1 MFKEND
7 KVYCPI
13 IGSDIYTLGIAD
25 LLTHPVT
32 IVDSADIAPCFTEEG
47 KLDPDEFVPSLFHV
61 NEANHAKLESFYG
74 TSFTKPTNLSKDIVK
89 CLLDKQPYVI
99 CWVSQTNKQP
109 DSSCA
114 KDIIYRVDDDYY
126 FDEYDNEWA
135 YATPF
140 NLITNEAITGV

>member
-13 IGSDIYTLGIAD
+13 IGSGIYTLDRAD

-32 IVDSADIAPCFTEEG
+32 IVTAGIALHFTEEG
-47 KLDPDEFVPSLFHV
+47 KHGSDDFVPSLFHV

-74 TSFTKPTNLSKDIVK
+74 TSFTNLSKDIVK
-89 CLLDKQPYVI
+89 CLLDKQPYVV

-109 DSSCA
+109 DSSCH
-114 KDIIYRVDDDYY
+114 KDVIYRVDDYS
-126 FDEYDNEWA
+126 FDGCDSAWT

-140 NLITNEAITGV
+140 NPITNEAITGV

>member
-13 IGSDIYTLGIAD
+13 IGSDIYTLRRAD

-32 IVDSADIAPCFTEEG
+32 IVSAGIALCFTEEG
-47 KLDPDEFVPSLFHV
+47 KLNINEFVPSLFHA
-61 NEANHAKLESFYG
+61 NQANHTRLESFYG
-74 TSFTKPTNLSKDIVK
+74 TSFTNLSKDIVK
-89 CLLDKQPYVI
+89 CLLVKQPYVI

-109 DSSCA
+109 DSSCF
-114 KDIIYRVDDDYY
+114 KDVIYRVDDYY
-126 FDEYDNEWA
+126 FDGYDAEWT

-140 NLITNEAITGV
+140 DPSTNEAITEV

>member
-13 IGSDIYTLGIAD
+13 IGSDIYTLGSAY

-32 IVDSADIAPCFTEEG
+32 IVTSAVALCFTEEG
-47 KLDPDEFVPSLFHV
+47 KLNSNEFVPSLFHV
-61 NEANHAKLESFYG
+61 NEANHKKLESFYG
-74 TSFTKPTNLSKDIVK
+74 TSFTNLSKDIVK
-89 CLLDKQPYVI
+89 CLLEKQPYVV

-109 DSSCA
+109 DSSCH
-114 KDIIYRVDDDYY
+114 KDVIYRVDDYY
-126 FDEYDNEWA
+126 FDGYDTEWT

-140 NLITNEAITGV
+140 DPITNEAITGV

>member
-13 IGSDIYTLGIAD
+13 IGSDIYTLGSTD

-32 IVDSADIAPCFTEEG
+32 IVNSAGIPLCFTEEG
-47 KLDPDEFVPSLFHV
+47 KLDPGEFVPSLFRV
-61 NEANHAKLESFYG
+61 NEANHIKLESLYG
-74 TSFTKPTNLSKDIVK
+74 TSFTNLSKDIVK
-89 CLLDKQPYVI
+89 CLLEKQPYVV

-109 DSSCA
+109 DSSCH
-114 KDIIYRVDDDYY
+114 KDVIYRVDDYY
-126 FDEYDNEWA
+126 FDGYDTQWT

-140 NLITNEAITGV
+140 NPITNEAITGV

>member
-13 IGSDIYTLGIAD
+13 IGSDIYTLGRAD

-32 IVDSADIAPCFTEEG
+32 IVDSVSIALYFTEEG
-47 KLDPDEFVPSLFHV
+47 KLYPDAHVPSLFHV

-74 TSFTKPTNLSKDIVK
+74 TSFTNLSKDIVK
-89 CLLDKQPYVI
+89 RLLDKQPYVI

-109 DSSCA
+109 DSSCV
-114 KDIIYRVDDDYY
+114 KDVIYRVDDYY
-126 FDEYDNEWA
+126 FDGYDSEWT

-140 NLITNEAITGV
+140 NPITNEAITGV

>member
-13 IGSDIYTLGIAD
+13 IGSDIYTLGSAD

-32 IVDSADIAPCFTEEG
+32 IVNSAGIPLCFTEEG
-47 KLDPDEFVPSLFHV
+47 KLDPGEFVPSLFRV
-61 NEANHAKLESFYG
+61 NEANRVKLESLYG
-74 TSFTKPTNLSKDIVK
+74 ISFTNLSKDIVK
-89 CLLDKQPYVI
+89 CLLEKQPYVV

-109 DSSCA
+109 DSSCH
-114 KDIIYRVDDDYY
+114 KDVIYRVDDYY
-126 FDEYDNEWA
+126 FDGYDTEWT

-140 NLITNEAITGV
+140 DPITNEAITGV

>member
-13 IGSDIYTLGIAD
+13 IGSGIYTLGRAD

-32 IVDSADIAPCFTEEG
+32 IVDSVSIALYFTEEG
-47 KLDPDEFVPSLFHV
+47 KLYPDAFVPSLFHV

-74 TSFTKPTNLSKDIVK
+74 TSFTNLSKDIVK

-109 DSSCA
+109 DSSCV
-114 KDIIYRVDDDYY
+114 KDVIYRVDDYY
-126 FDEYDNEWA
+126 FDGYDTEWT

-140 NLITNEAITGV
+140 NPITNEAITGV

>member
-7 KVYCPI
+7 RVYCPI
-13 IGSDIYTLGIAD
+13 IGSDIYTLDRAD
-25 LLTHPVT
+25 FLTHPVT
-32 IVDSADIAPCFTEEG
+32 IVGSAGIALYFTEEG

-89 CLLDKQPYVI
+89 CLLDKQPYVV

-126 FDEYDNEWA
+126 FDEYGNEWA

-140 NLITNEAITGV
+140 NPITNEAITGV

>member
-13 IGSDIYTLGIAD
+13 IGSDIYTLGSAD

-32 IVDSADIAPCFTEEG
+32 IVNSAGIPLCFTEEG
-47 KLDPDEFVPSLFHV
+47 KLDPGEFVPSLFRV
-61 NEANHAKLESFYG
+61 NEANRVKLESLYG
-74 TSFTKPTNLSKDIVK
+74 ISFTNLSKDIVK
-89 CLLDKQPYVI
+89 CLLEKQPYVV

-109 DSSCA
+109 DSSCH
-114 KDIIYRVDDDYY
+114 KDVIYRVDDYY
-126 FDEYDNEWA
+126 FDGYDTEWT

-140 NLITNEAITGV
+140 NPITNEAITGV